1 MRYHICRWLGCKN
14 IYSNINI
21 TNKHCLMDKNSNE
34 KKTNLLTYI
43 IPFQAVNIQQT
54 PKPVVNVNVRTIT
67 VDK

>member
-1 MRYHICRWLGCKN
+1 
-14 IYSNINI
+14 
-21 TNKHCLMDKNSNE
+21 MDKNSNE
-34 KKTNLLTYI
+34 KKTSLLTYI